1 MPNSLFM
8 KVWSLKKTENESM
21 SVNRAAINQEG
32 ISTNLFITG
41 FVSTSLQLLLMR
53 EIMNISG
60 GYELITGIFFGSWL
74 LASAA
79 GAAMAGRSGIN
90 DIRKINLAFSA
101 SQVISIVLL
110 ILVSRLF
117 LESGETPGFGTSII
131 MTFLMLLPFCFVS
144 GFAFI
149 KLISLAKTLH
159 NYVPGKSFSIETTG
173 SIVAGIL
180 LSVLTSGLLNTGQ
193 ILLVIVILSLAYTL
207 LTYYISGRRE
217 KLITKTI
224 FSLLTVL
231 ALISEPDVCLRQ
243 MLLPGI
249 KVSGTKDTP
258 YGNITSGVYGEE
270 RSIYYNHRLLTWHD
284 DAIEREENIHY
295 ALLQAENPEK
305 VLLISGSIGSCL
317 PELNKYSLKKVIYVE
332 TDPALTKDI
341 SPGDFM
347 VPFNLEIKT
356 EDAFHYVKKKNE
368 SVDAVILLLPPP
380 STLALNRYYTTEFFK
395 DVKEIL
401 SPGGVFMCSP
411 GPGDYYLNPESVNL
425 YSSVFNSMSGVFRN
439 IKPVAGNK
447 LYLIA
452 SDSEVKLTFCE
463 TVLRKG
469 ISNIYVSSDFMS
481 DDLIERK
488 SDEIVSVIDRGIKQ
502 NTSAFPIACF
512 YYQSYNLSRDL
523 SAKNTAIIILI
534 VAFVF
539 SFLSVK
545 RENILMYFAASSL
558 AGFEIIMLLV
568 LQLTIGNM
576 YQLTG
581 IIIASLMAG
590 LAAGSGIS
598 LRVSQDIPVKVIA
611 LALLLF
617 YIVIAFFLDPILSVS
632 GIAPAT
638 LLIVAIVLIPSFITG
653 YLFRKLT
660 IADTSGSLAA
670 SVYSSDLAGSALG
683 FILISGVLIP
693 IFGIRSSVFLL
704 SGLIFA
710 GILFGRKR
718 NKY

>member
-1 MPNSLFM
+1 M
-8 KVWSLKKTENESM
+8 VWFLKKTGNETM
-21 SVNRAAINQEG
+21 PGNRTVINREG

-41 FVSTSLQLLLMR
+41 FVSTSVQLLLVR

-74 LASAA
+74 IASAA
-79 GAAMAGRSGIN
+79 GSAMAGRSGMS

-101 SQVISIVLL
+101 SQIISILLL
-110 ILVSRLF
+110 ILLSRLF
-117 LESGETPGFGTSII
+117 LESGETPGFAISMI

-144 GFAFI
+144 GFTFI
-149 KLISLAKTLH
+149 KLISLARTLH
-159 NYVPGKSFSIETTG
+159 GYVPGKSFSIETTG
-173 SIVAGIL
+173 SIIAGIL

-193 ILLVIVILSLAYTL
+193 ILLVIIIMSLAYTL

-217 KLITKTI
+217 KFITKAI
-224 FSLLTVL
+224 FSVIT
-231 ALISEPDVCLRQ
+231 ALILLSEPDVFLRQ
-243 MLLPGI
+243 MLMPGI
-249 KVSGTKDTP
+249 KVTETRDTP
-258 YGNITSGVYGEE
+258 YGNITRGVYGEE
-270 RSIYYNHRLLTWHD
+270 HSIYYNQRLLAWHD
-284 DAIEREENIHY
+284 DAVEREENIHY
-295 ALLQAENPEK
+295 ALLQSENPEK
-305 VLLISGSIGSCL
+305 VLLISGSIRSCL

-332 TDPALTKDI
+332 RDPVLTEDI
-341 SPGDFM
+341 SSGDLM
-347 VPFNLEIKT
+347 VPFKVDIET
-356 EDAFHYVKKKNE
+356 EDAYHYVKRKSE

-380 STLALNRYYTTEFFK
+380 STLALNRFYTTEFFK

-411 GPGDYYLNPESVNL
+411 GPGDYYLNSESVNL
-425 YSSVFNSMSGVFRN
+425 YSSVYNSMSVVFRN

-452 SDSEVKLTFCE
+452 SDSELTLTFCE
-463 TVLRKG
+463 TAERKG
-469 ISNIYVSSDFMS
+469 ISNIYVSSDFMA

-488 SDEIVSVIDRGIKQ
+488 SDEIVSVIDSRIKK

-523 SAKNTAIIILI
+523 SAKNSAIIILI
-534 VAFVF
+534 IALAF
-539 SFLSVK
+539 SLLAVK

-576 YQLTG
+576 YQLSG

-590 LAAGSGIS
+590 LAAGSGS
-598 LRVSQDIPVKVIA
+598 GLRITREIPVKVIS
-611 LALLLF
+611 LALLFF
-617 YIVIAFFLDPILSVS
+617 YVVIAFCLEPILSVS
-632 GIAPAT
+632 GMTQAT
-638 LLIVAIVLIPSFITG
+638 ALIVAIVLIPSFITG

-660 IADTSGSLAA
+660 ISDNNGSLAA

-693 IFGIRSSVFLL
+693 VFGIRLSVFLL

-710 GILFGRKR
+710 GILFGTDR